1 MSSGFSCYREKR
13 YNLKKLIDQIIK
25 FTGVG
30 VLCFFIDFAI
40 LYCLTE
46 WAGWHYLVSAA
57 AAFTGSVIVNYILS
71 VKFVFDTNERYQ
83 KSRNFALFIIFSIIG
98 LLLTELIMKI
108 GVDGIGLNYLLV
120 KIGATAIVMVYNFI
134 TRKKFLE

>member
-1 MSSGFSCYREKR
+1 MS
-13 YNLKKLIDQIIK
+13 NTKKLFSQIIK
-25 FTGVG
+25 FGFVG
-30 VLCFFIDFAI
+30 GTAFVIDAGLLF
-40 LYCLTE
+40 LLTE
-46 WAGWHYLVSAA
+46 FCGIHYLISGMIS
-57 AAFTGSVIVNYILS
+57 FTASVIYNYILS

>member
-1 MSSGFSCYREKR
+1 M
-13 YNLKKLIDQIIK
+13 
-25 FTGVG
+25 
-30 VLCFFIDFAI
+30 
-40 LYCLTE
+40 
-46 WAGWHYLVSAA
+46 
-57 AAFTGSVIVNYILS
+57 IVNYILS
-71 VKFVFDTNERYQ
+71 VTFVFDTNERYQ
-83 KSRNFALFIIFSIIG
+83 KSRNFTLFIIFSIIG

>member
-1 MSSGFSCYREKR
+1 MGRKSYRSEENFRKIYVR
-13 YNLKKLIDQIIK
+13 MILKQEI
-25 FTGVG
+25 
-30 VLCFFIDFAI
+30 
-40 LYCLTE
+40 
-46 WAGWHYLVSAA
+46 
-57 AAFTGSVIVNYILS
+57 
-71 VKFVFDTNERYQ
+71 
-83 KSRNFALFIIFSIIG
+83 

>member
-1 MSSGFSCYREKR
+1 M
-13 YNLKKLIDQIIK
+13 KKLIDQI
-25 FTGVG
+25 
-30 VLCFFIDFAI
+30 IDFAI
-40 LYCLTE
+40 LYCLTD

-71 VKFVFDTNERYQ
+71 VTFVFDTNERYQ
-83 KSRNFALFIIFSIIG
+83 KSRNFTLFIIFSIIG